1 MFQQKRI
8 HFYLLRTQSIFTL
21 EVPLVHLYWKLES
34 GRKEKRKKHIWF
46 RAQDLH
52 LFNLVNKSYSDTM
65 SIRAKFLGFV
75 DVIMRIPPLFLLD
88 EILKMNLFE
97 SSPSHFNNLVA
108 ELNDTINSNLTS
120 NVTDIASTSLDF
132 YGLSVTLLKC
142 VVFLI
147 GK

>member
-1 MFQQKRI
+1 
-8 HFYLLRTQSIFTL
+8 
-21 EVPLVHLYWKLES
+21 
-34 GRKEKRKKHIWF
+34 
-46 RAQDLH
+46 
-52 LFNLVNKSYSDTM
+52 M

-97 SSPSHFNNLVA
+97 SSTSHFSNLVA
-108 ELNDTINSNLTS
+108 ELNDTINNNLTS
-120 NVTDIASTSLDF
+120 NVTDTATSSLDF
-132 YGLSVTLLKC
+132 YALSVTLFKC

>member
-1 MFQQKRI
+1 
-8 HFYLLRTQSIFTL
+8 
-21 EVPLVHLYWKLES
+21 
-34 GRKEKRKKHIWF
+34 
-46 RAQDLH
+46 
-52 LFNLVNKSYSDTM
+52 M

-97 SSPSHFNNLVA
+97 SSPSHFNNLVG
-108 ELNDTINSNLTS
+108 ELNETINSNLTA
-120 NVTDIASTSLDF
+120 NLTDTTSASLDF
-132 YGLSVTLLKC
+132 YGLSLTLFKC

>member
-1 MFQQKRI
+1 
-8 HFYLLRTQSIFTL
+8 
-21 EVPLVHLYWKLES
+21 
-34 GRKEKRKKHIWF
+34 
-46 RAQDLH
+46 
-52 LFNLVNKSYSDTM
+52 M

-97 SSPSHFNNLVA
+97 SSSSHFNIVA
-108 ELNDTINSNLTS
+108 ELNETINNNLTA
-120 NVTDIASTSLDF
+120 NVTDFASTSLDL
-132 YGLSVTLLKC
+132 YGLSVTLFKC